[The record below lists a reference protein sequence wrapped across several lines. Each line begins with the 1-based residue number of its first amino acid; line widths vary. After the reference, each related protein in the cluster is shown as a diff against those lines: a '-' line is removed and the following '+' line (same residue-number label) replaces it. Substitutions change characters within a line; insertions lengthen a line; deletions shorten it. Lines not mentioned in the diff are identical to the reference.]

1 MSVWFDDG
9 GRYFGIATLG
19 FGNLAGGAQWRFASF
34 GGGVLRRDAR
44 FVDDGVR
51 MERDQER
58 VDASNVACVRSRG
71 GRGES
76 AIGVIPFE
84 RM

>member
-1 MSVWFDDG
+1 MSVWFDDC

-51 MERDQER
+51 WRGIKNAWTHQTLR
-58 VDASNVACVRSRG
+58 VFEAEVAEARV
-71 GRGES
+71 
-76 AIGVIPFE
+76 P
-84 RM
+84 